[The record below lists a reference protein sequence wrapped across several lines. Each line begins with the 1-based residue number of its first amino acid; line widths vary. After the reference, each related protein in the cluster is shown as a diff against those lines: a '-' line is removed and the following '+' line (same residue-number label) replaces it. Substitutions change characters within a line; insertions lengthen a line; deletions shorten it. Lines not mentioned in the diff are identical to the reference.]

1 MVLDGN
7 DGSGKATQAKLLI
20 ERLQAE
26 GRNAQKVDFPAYTR
40 NVFGALIGE
49 CLAGKHGDFVNL
61 DPKIAS
67 SLYALDRFESSKQIE
82 DMLASGVTVIA
93 DRFSSSNQMH
103 QGGKIADESERVT
116 FLGWLDHMEH
126 TVLGIP
132 RPDLVIYLR
141 VPLEVSLTL
150 LSEKRAVKN
159 SMLAEGV
166 KDTVEED
173 RQYLQRSAET
183 ASWLLG
189 REKNWTVVE
198 CMEGERLRT
207 PDEIH
212 TDVWKVVEAAV
223 AYTAQT
229 NTMI

>member
-20 ERLQAE
+20 ERMEAE
-26 GRNAQKVDFPAYTR
+26 GRNASKVDFPAYSR

-49 CLAGKHGDFVNL
+49 CLAGRHGDFVML

-67 SLYALDRFESSKQIE
+67 SLYALDRFESSKEIKE
-82 DMLASGVTVIA
+82 MLVRGTTVIA
-93 DRFSSSNQMH
+93 DRFTSSNQIH
-103 QGGKIADESERVT
+103 QGGKIADERERVA
-116 FLGWLDHMEH
+116 FLEWLDHMEH

-132 RPDLVIYLR
+132 RPDLVVYLR
-141 VPLEVSLTL
+141 VPVAVSLTL

-159 SMLAEGV
+159 SMLGEGV

-173 RQYLQRSAET
+173 RQYLEQSSET

-189 REKNWTVVE
+189 HQKNWQVVE

-207 PDEIH
+207 PEEIH
-212 TDVWKVVEAAV
+212 ADVWKVVEAAV
-223 AYTAQT
+223 A
-229 NTMI
+229 